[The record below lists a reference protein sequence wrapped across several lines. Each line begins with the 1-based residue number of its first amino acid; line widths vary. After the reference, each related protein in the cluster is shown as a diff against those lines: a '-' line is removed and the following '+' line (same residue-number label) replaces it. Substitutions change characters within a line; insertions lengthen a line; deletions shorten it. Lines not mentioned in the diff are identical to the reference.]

1 MSQQVITMG
10 RQFGSGGREIGK
22 KLSSALGFAFYDEQL
37 ITMAAQRAEVREELF
52 AGKEEK
58 AANPWLFT
66 GVYEGG
72 PRVQQGKSAEDILF
86 QMQSEI
92 IAELGRKGGCVIV
105 GRCADVV
112 LEEAKVNC
120 LRLFICAPADWR
132 VRHRLE
138 LEPMDEKA
146 MAAQVEKIDRQRAK
160 YYTYYT
166 GRPWGSPE
174 NYDLCVNSARLGIDQ
189 TAALLAEHC
198 RQLFKGLEA

>member
-1 MSQQVITMG
+1 MKKKVITMG

-22 KLSSALGFAFYDEQL
+22 RLSSALGFSFYDEQL

-66 GVYEGG
+66 AVYEGG

-92 IAELGRKGGCVIV
+92 IAELGRAGGCVIV
-105 GRCADVV
+105 GRCADAV
-112 LEEAKVNC
+112 LEKAGIDC
-120 LRLFICAPADWR
+120 LRLFICAPFEWR

-138 LEPMDEKA
+138 LKQMDEKA
-146 MAAQVEKIDRQRAK
+146 MAAQVEKIDKQRAK

-166 GRPWGSPE
+166 GRNWGAPE

-189 TAALLAEHC
+189 TSSLLAEHC
-198 RQLFKGLEA
+198 RQLFSGLD

>member
-1 MSQQVITMG
+1 MKKNVITMG

-22 KLSSALGFAFYDEQL
+22 RLSSALGFSFYDEQL

-66 GVYEGG
+66 AVYEGG

-92 IAELGRKGGCVIV
+92 IAELGRAGGCVIV
-105 GRCADVV
+105 GRCADAV
-112 LEEAKVNC
+112 LEKAGIDC
-120 LRLFICAPADWR
+120 LRLFICAPFEWR

-138 LEPMDEKA
+138 LEQMDEKA
-146 MAAQVEKIDRQRAK
+146 MAAQVEKIDKQRAK
-160 YYTYYT
+160 YYSYYT
-166 GRPWGSPE
+166 GRHWGAPE

-189 TAALLAEHC
+189 TSSLLAEHC
-198 RQLFKGLEA
+198 RQLFSGLA